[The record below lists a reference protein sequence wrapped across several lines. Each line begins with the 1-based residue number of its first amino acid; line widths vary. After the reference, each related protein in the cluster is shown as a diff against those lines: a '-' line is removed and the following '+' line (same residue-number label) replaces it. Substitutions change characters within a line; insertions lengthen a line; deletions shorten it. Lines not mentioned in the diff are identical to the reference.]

1 MHKSISNAFLKTS
14 RWQSPLSLMR
24 PLRIAFLIQLAP
36 RKLGSMEDWVVALVE
51 ESARRGHRMDV
62 FSLAP
67 VHPEIA
73 RRIEAAGSTWEEVE
87 ALFEHPLR
95 SAQRLAKE
103 YDVLQLNLFTPRG
116 RMARIAYLAFP
127 ARVIF
132 VDHHSALP
140 SERMPSN
147 FVRRSL
153 DHLTTLRMS
162 GLVGVSD
169 YVVQRDM
176 VRFSVRNPFA
186 RRIYN
191 GIDLARFAP
200 PRNCRSGP
208 LTAIAVANLIREKGI
223 HLLIE
228 AFSRV
233 DVPDARLQVVGDGPE
248 LPQLQALAESLGV
261 ASRVEFLGL
270 RDDVHALLQAA
281 NVFVH
286 PCVWEEAFGLTLAEA
301 LSTGLPVIASRIGA
315 IPEIVTDLH
324 TGLLVP
330 PGDISALAGAIE
342 RVLRDRAFRERLGKH
357 ARESAAEHFPLETST
372 KAHVD
377 FCEEVART

>member
-1 MHKSISNAFLKTS
+1 
-14 RWQSPLSLMR
+14 MR
-24 PLRIAFLIQLAP
+24 PLRIGFFIQLAP

-51 ESARRGHRMDV
+51 EAARRGHRLDV

-67 VHPEIA
+67 LHPTIA

-87 ALFEHPLR
+87 PLFDHPIR
-95 SAQRLAKE
+95 SALRLAKE
-103 YDVLQLNLFTPRG
+103 YNVLQLNLFAPRG
-116 RMARIAYLAFP
+116 SMARISYMAFP

-140 SERMPSN
+140 SERVPTN

-169 YVVQRDM
+169 YVVNRDM
-176 VRFSVRNPFA
+176 VRFSVGKPFA

-191 GIDLARFAP
+191 GIDLARFTP
-200 PRNCRSGP
+200 PRDCRSGP
-208 LTAIAVANLIREKGI
+208 PTAIAVANLIREKGI

-228 AFSRV
+228 AFSLV

-248 LPQLQALAESLGV
+248 LEQLQALAQSLGV

-301 LSTGLPVIASRIGA
+301 LSTGLPVIASSIGA

-330 PGDISALAGAIE
+330 PGDIIALAGAMD
-342 RVLRDRAFRERLGKH
+342 RLLRDRAFRERLGKH
-357 ARESAAEHFPLETST
+357 ARETAAEHFRLETSAN
-372 KAHVD
+372 AHID
-377 FCEEVART
+377 FCEEVAGGPLGSPS

>member
-1 MHKSISNAFLKTS
+1 
-14 RWQSPLSLMR
+14 MR
-24 PLRIAFLIQLAP
+24 PLRIGFFIQLAP
-36 RKLGSMEDWVVALVE
+36 RKLGSMEDWIVALVE
-51 ESARRGHRMDV
+51 EAARRGHRLDV

-67 VHPEIA
+67 LHPTIA

-87 ALFEHPLR
+87 ALFDHPIR
-95 SAQRLAKE
+95 SAQRLARE

-116 RMARIAYLAFP
+116 RMARISYLAFP

-140 SERMPSN
+140 SERTPAN

-162 GLVGVSD
+162 RLVGVSN
-169 YVVQRDM
+169 YVVDRDM
-176 VRFSVRNPFA
+176 VRFSVGKPFA

-191 GIDLARFAP
+191 GIDLQRFTP
-200 PRNCRSGP
+200 PRDCRP
-208 LTAIAVANLIREKGI
+208 HPPTAIAVANLIREKGI

-233 DVPDARLQVVGDGPE
+233 DIPDARLQVVGDGPE
-248 LPQLQALAESLGV
+248 LPQLQALAASLGV
-261 ASRVEFLGL
+261 ASRVDFLGL
-270 RDDVHALLQAA
+270 RDDVDALLQAA

-324 TGLLVP
+324 TGLLIP
-330 PGDISALAGAIE
+330 PGDISALAGAME
-342 RVLRDRAFRERLGKH
+342 RVLRDRPFRERLGKH
-357 ARESAAEHFPLETST
+357 ARESAAERFPLEAST
-372 KAHVD
+372 KEHID
-377 FCEEVART
+377 LCEEVAGINLGSSS